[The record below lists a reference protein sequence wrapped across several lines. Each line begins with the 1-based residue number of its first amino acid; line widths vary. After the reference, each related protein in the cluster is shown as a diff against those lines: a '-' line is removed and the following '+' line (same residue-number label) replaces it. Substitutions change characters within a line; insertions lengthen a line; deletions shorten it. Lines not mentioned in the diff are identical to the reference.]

1 MTGTFQIRKQNDG
14 GVQELREYN
23 TKVTLAVGD
32 PVAFSTDGTLKAY
45 ATGDEILGV
54 NNSQMAAP
62 EFYNQSDL
70 DDIATTPVK
79 VLISPIKGGESE
91 VEVIPS
97 VAITAIATIEAVI
110 GHKLDFNASN
120 ELVLGT
126 PGTDAQVSGYKVY
139 TAKDGS
145 LTINPIV
152 TFLSTVLG

>member
-23 TKVTLAVGD
+23 SKVVLAVND

-54 NNSQMAAP
+54 NNSEIVAP
-62 EFYNQSDL
+62 EFYSQVDI
-70 DDIATTPVK
+70 DAIATTPVK
-79 VLISPIKGGESE
+79 VLISPVKQDESE

-97 VAITAIATIEAVI
+97 VAITAVATIEAVI
-110 GHKLDFNASN
+110 GHKLDFNVSN
-120 ELVLGT
+120 ELILGT

-139 TAKDGS
+139 TAKDGD
-145 LTINPIV
+145 LNINPIV
-152 TFLSTVLG
+152 TFLDAVFG